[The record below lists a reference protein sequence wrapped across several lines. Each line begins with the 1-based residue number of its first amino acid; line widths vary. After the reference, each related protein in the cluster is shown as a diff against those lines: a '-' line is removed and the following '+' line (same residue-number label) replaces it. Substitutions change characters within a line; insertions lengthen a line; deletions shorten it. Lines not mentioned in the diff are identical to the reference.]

1 MTPPEI
7 AAVALQRMR
16 RRAAPAIATVAR
28 RVPDRLKRD
37 WHQFRLLSRDGV
49 RQLLDAAL
57 FSRDS
62 DPMQFALWMMALV
75 STPATFFA
83 FRQALAYTALT
94 NAPTDLVLQGAMAH
108 RLFFGVYA
116 MSAAALLAALTWEA
130 LFPDGRDQEI
140 LGVLPVKPYVF
151 AASKLSAALL
161 VGLGFIVFVNLPAA
175 LLYSAFAAGH
185 PVFRGQL
192 ISLFAGHV
200 LAPTLGA
207 LFVYLILLVLR
218 GTAAIILGARAG
230 AWLGAL
236 LQLVTII
243 LLVEAVF
250 FLPGVLGTLAAGV
263 RKADARVA
271 SLPPIWFA
279 GLHALLTGRD
289 PVLAAAALRG
299 LLALAAAGAIVVPV
313 YLLPARWL
321 GRRALETRGG
331 ERSSRLH
338 AILRVISTV
347 TGLRPAVR
355 SMYVFA
361 IISLVR
367 SRRHLLVIAT
377 YLGVA
382 IAFAIISILFNVARY
397 REVLNAPREWALA
410 LPLLFTFFLVLGLRA
425 SFRIPTE
432 IDANWPFRLTPPTVS
447 DSITAA
453 TLVMLT
459 LVITPVACLTVLALL
474 PYWTIGMIAMAIIL
488 QVLTGL
494 VLIEVTLFG
503 WMKAPFASGHA
514 PSPEV
519 LKAKWPIYTVA
530 MYVYAFKLSD
540 WQFLALTSQ
549 PVLTVYLA
557 TAATALIVLR
567 VVRWRQTK
575 RQSLEFDP
583 PGLDTL
589 ERLNLSGALN

>member
-1 MTPPEI
+1 MTPLEVAVI
-7 AAVALQRMR
+7 ALR
-16 RRAAPAIATVAR
+16 RLRARLAPAVDAAGA
-28 RVPDRLKRD
+28 RVPEVVKRD
-37 WHQFRLLSRDGV
+37 WRQFRLLSRDGV

-57 FSRDS
+57 FSRDA
-62 DPMQFALWMMALV
+62 DPMQFALWMLALV

-83 FRQALAYTALT
+83 FRQSLAYTALT
-94 NAPTDLVLQGAMAH
+94 NAPAELVLQVAMAH
-108 RLFFGVYA
+108 RLFFVVYA
-116 MSAAALLAALTWEA
+116 MIAAALLAALTWEA

-151 AASKLSAALL
+151 AASKLWAAIV
-161 VGLGFIVFVNLPAA
+161 VGLTFIVCVNLPSA

-207 LFVYLILLVLR
+207 LFVYLMLLILR
-218 GTAAIILGARAG
+218 GAAAVLFGARAG

-250 FLPGVLGTLAAGV
+250 FLPGVLGTLAVAA

-271 SLPPIWFA
+271 AMPPLWFA
-279 GLHALLTGRD
+279 GLHAWLAGRD
-289 PVLAAAALRG
+289 PFLAAGALRG
-299 LLALAAAGAIVVPV
+299 LLALAGAAVVVVPV

-331 ERSSRLH
+331 ERASRLH
-338 AILRVISTV
+338 AMLRIISMV

-355 SMYVFA
+355 AIYVFA

-367 SRRHLLVIAT
+367 SRQHLLVIAT

-382 IAFAIISILFNVARY
+382 IAFAIISILFNLARY

-410 LPLLFTFFLVLGLRA
+410 LPLLFTFFLALGLRA
-425 SFRIPTE
+425 SFRLPTE
-432 IDANWPFRLTPPTVS
+432 IEANWPFRLAPPTVR

-453 TLVMLT
+453 TFVMLT
-459 LVITPVACLTVLALL
+459 LVIVPMASLTVLALL
-474 PYWTIGMIAMAIIL
+474 PYWTMWMIATATLL

-494 VLIEVTLFG
+494 VLIDVLLFR
-503 WMKAPFASGHA
+503 WTKAPFASAHA
-514 PSPEV
+514 PSPDV

-540 WQFLALTSQ
+540 WQFVALASQ
-549 PVLTVYLA
+549 RMLTVYLA
-557 TAATALIVLR
+557 CAVAALIVLR
-567 VVRWRQTK
+567 LMRWQLTR

-583 PGLDTL
+583 PLFDTV

>member
-1 MTPPEI
+1 MTPPD
-7 AAVALQRMR
+7 AAALMLR
-16 RRAAPAIATVAR
+16 RLRARAAPAAAAVAER
-28 RVPDRLKRD
+28 IPDAVKGD

-57 FSRDS
+57 FSRDA
-62 DPMQFALWMMALV
+62 DPMQVVLWMLALV
-75 STPATFFA
+75 SSPATFFA

-94 NAPTDLVLQGAMAH
+94 NAPTELVLQVAMAH
-108 RLFFGVYA
+108 RLFFVVYA
-116 MSAAALLAALTWEA
+116 MIAAALLAALTWEA

-151 AASKLSAALL
+151 AAAKLWAALL
-161 VGLGFIVFVNLPAA
+161 VGLGFIVAVNLPAA
-175 LLYSAFAAGH
+175 LLYSFFAAAH
-185 PVFRGQL
+185 PVFIRQPIAL
-192 ISLFAGHV
+192 VAGHV

-207 LFVYLILLVLR
+207 LFVYLVLLLLR
-218 GTAAIILGARAG
+218 GAAAVTLGARAG

-243 LLVEAVF
+243 LLVEAIF
-250 FLPGVLGTLAAGV
+250 FLPGVLGTLAAAV
-263 RKADARVA
+263 QKADARVT
-271 SLPPIWFA
+271 SMPPIWFA

-289 PVLAAAALRG
+289 PFLAAAGLRG
-299 LLALAAAGAIVVPV
+299 LLAVSAAAVVVVPV

-331 ERSSRLH
+331 ERASRLH

-355 SMYVFA
+355 SVYAFA

-382 IAFAIISILFNVARY
+382 IAFAVISILFNVARY
-397 REVLNAPREWALA
+397 RDVLTAPREWALA

-425 SFRIPTE
+425 SFRLPTE
-432 IDANWPFRLTPPTVS
+432 IEANWPFRLAPPTVR

-459 LVITPVACLTVLALL
+459 LVIVPIAGLTVLALA
-474 PYWTIGMIAMAIIL
+474 PYWTIRMIAIATLL

-494 VLIEVTLFG
+494 VLIEIALFG
-503 WMKAPFASGHA
+503 WTKAPFASGHA

-549 PVLTVYLA
+549 SVLTTYLA
-557 TAATALIVLR
+557 IGATALVVLR
-567 VVRWRQTK
+567 LVRWRKTR

-583 PGLDTL
+583 PSLDTI
-589 ERLNLSGALN
+589 ERLNLSGALH